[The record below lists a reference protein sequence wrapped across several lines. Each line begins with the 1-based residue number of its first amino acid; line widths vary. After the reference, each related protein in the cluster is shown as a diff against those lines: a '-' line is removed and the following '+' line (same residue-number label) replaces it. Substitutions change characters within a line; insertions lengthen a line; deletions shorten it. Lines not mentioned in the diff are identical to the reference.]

1 MPREL
6 ETRNPQ
12 AHGAQVLSGDGIGF
26 QMPAVPQAAMAPYN
40 FASVP
45 ASENPVVRFTV
56 ERAMAEMRAAD
67 KKTRQMLMVEAAA
80 RQLAFNIAQYEDSLQ
95 EEQDQSHAHAHAHA
109 QPPQGPPPAVMD
121 DQPAP

>member
-1 MPREL
+1 
-6 ETRNPQ
+6 
-12 AHGAQVLSGDGIGF
+12 
-26 QMPAVPQAAMAPYN
+26 MAPYN

-67 KKTRQMLMVEAAA
+67 KKTRYMLMVEAAA
-80 RQLAFNIAQYEDSLQ
+80 RQLAFNIAQYEDSVQ
-95 EEQDQSHAHAHAHA
+95 EEQEQSHAHAHA